1 MRTCRTRSLA
11 SALFSVCACWLAL
24 GIGGRCAIAAD
35 QLAGAAEHRGLEDVE
50 DVVDAMV
57 GTTPEHHHPPAEAV
71 NYQNPPLLPE
81 IPLFL
86 FTLALFGGFVLVMRS
101 STWNPLMAGLNA
113 REGRII
119 KAETEARAAR
129 IEVEQ
134 LTTRAESR
142 MAEVHAE
149 VKAIVAQA
157 RTEAEMKKLEI
168 VAQAEADAQRIKQQA
183 LEQIA
188 QAREAAL
195 EELNQTI
202 DQQVALATQHVAG
215 RRL

>member
-1 MRTCRTRSLA
+1 M
-11 SALFSVCACWLAL
+11 CACWLAL
-24 GIGGRCAIAAD
+24 GMGEHCAIAAD
-35 QLAGAAEHRGLEDVE
+35 QQAEKANHRGLEDVE

-57 GTTPEHHHPPAEAV
+57 GKTPEHHHPPAEAV

-86 FTLALFGGFVLVMRS
+86 FTLALFGGFVLMMRS
-101 STWNPLMAGLNA
+101 FAWNPLIAGLNA
-113 REGRII
+113 REGRIV
-119 KAETEARAAR
+119 KAEAGARSAR

-142 MAEVHAE
+142 MAEVYAE

-157 RTEAEMKKLEI
+157 RAEAETKKLEI

-188 QAREAAL
+188 QARKAAL
-195 EELNQTI
+195 AELSQSI
-202 DQQVALATQHVAG
+202 DQQVALATQHLAG